1 MVGLI
6 ILIQILLHL
15 YFESWNHDA
24 RTRYYYMHHVEIV
37 ENGGATRLLAV
48 MMTLLGNSLI
58 ILIHLVLHSL

>member
-1 MVGLI
+1 
-6 ILIQILLHL
+6 
-15 YFESWNHDA
+15 
-24 RTRYYYMHHVEIV
+24 MHHVEIV